1 MQAAPATGSDNSV
14 RLGTPQDL
22 PVLEELCVRFYR
34 VSRRHE
40 LAAWLQ
46 LGIPVLVREGQGRIR
61 GYLVPGK
68 LGHGVAETEADA
80 LALIGQVSRYAP
92 PGSDDFFCPLRNTS
106 LYRAA
111 LRSGCRLSKVMTLM
125 TVGPYQEPTPVWMP
139 SIAF

>member
-1 MQAAPATGSDNSV
+1 
-14 RLGTPQDL
+14 
-22 PVLEELCVRFYR
+22 
-34 VSRRHE
+34 
-40 LAAWLQ
+40 
-46 LGIPVLVREGQGRIR
+46 VREVQGRIR

-80 LALIGQVSRYAP
+80 LSLIRQISRYAP
-92 PGSDDFFCPLRNTS
+92 AGMNNFFCPLRNTS

-125 TVGPYQEPTPVWMP
+125 TIGPYEEPMPVWMP